1 MSTDTQ
7 AILGPSEAAPQH
19 SFAHPDHIAADV
31 AVLEFLLADATSIAR
46 TATGGPT
53 TVHIPTS
60 ESWHRRT
67 QLPVPSRLLE
77 AEKVTVVGFF
87 GRLRDSIDPDVAL
100 AVQEV
105 SEELAASVFSVSGLL
120 VYSSHQLA
128 DERNYANLVVV
139 DSDAVVECWRSRQLH
154 ITAASDL
161 APAYY
166 EHVRIY
172 NGTAAPEPR
181 VRSRIDLTA
190 VKYWDYRSDPTWR
203 AMRGFETTT

>member
-7 AILGPSEAAPQH
+7 TLLGPTEAAPEH
-19 SFAHPDHIAADV
+19 AFAHPDHIAADL
-31 AVLEFLLADATSIAR
+31 AVLEFLLADASSIAR
-46 TATGGPT
+46 TAADGPT
-53 TVHIPTS
+53 TVHIPTR

-67 QLPVPSRLLE
+67 QLPVPSRLLG

-87 GRLRDSIDPDVAL
+87 GRLSDTIDPDVAV

-105 SEELAASVFSVSGLL
+105 SEELAASVFEMSGLL

-139 DSDAVVECWRSRQLH
+139 DSDAVVECWRSRSLH
-154 ITAASDL
+154 ITAATDL

-172 NGTAAPEPR
+172 NGTAAPRPDL
-181 VRSRIDLTA
+181 RSRIALTA
-190 VKYWDYRSDPTWR
+190 VKYWDYRTDPTWKALR
-203 AMRGFETTT
+203 RFETT